1 MPPPLPP
8 WAVVVVVAVAVAVVV
23 PGTLMAVTLTYW
35 KPECPVVV
43 EVVRNLYIIYSK
55 LERCMSVFCV
65 RCLSRVPLGHVDICT
80 LMNTSPFLPWFL
92 CVRCLSRVPLGHV
105 GILFLLSGVLAL
117 NFVTVADRNMNGLDF
132 GSVLHRHTAAR
143 TLVIQNTGSVP
154 VGFTAKVRSPF
165 YTVRALSSAGIKLLP
180 SGTYTVVNTH
190 ERPMDQPRYVNDDA
204 RVGFTC
210 TRYEFGV
217 PIKLSIWALY

>member
-1 MPPPLPP
+1 M
-8 WAVVVVVAVAVAVVV
+8 
-23 PGTLMAVTLTYW
+23 
-35 KPECPVVV
+35 
-43 EVVRNLYIIYSK
+43 
-55 LERCMSVFCV
+55 
-65 RCLSRVPLGHVDICT
+65 
-80 LMNTSPFLPWFL
+80 
-92 CVRCLSRVPLGHV
+92 
-105 GILFLLSGVLAL
+105 LAL

-210 TRYEFGV
+210 TRYEVGV